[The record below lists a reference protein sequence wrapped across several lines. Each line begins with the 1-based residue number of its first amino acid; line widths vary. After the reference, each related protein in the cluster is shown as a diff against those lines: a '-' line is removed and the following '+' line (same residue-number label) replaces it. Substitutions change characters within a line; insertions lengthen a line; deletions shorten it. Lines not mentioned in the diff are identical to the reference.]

1 MGEYSTIMAR
11 DGHEFQAWLAAAPG
25 RPRGAV
31 VVIQEIFGVNS
42 HIRKVT
48 DGFAVDGDRKSTRLN
63 SSHDQISYA
72 VFCLK
77 KKKAYTECLSD
88 VDGTSQNSSS
98 EANLIWSISI
108 YGLTLPFTRTSSQ
121 SIKPN
126 NSSPA
131 IVLRNS

>member
-77 KKKAYTECLSD
+77 KKKAYTQSAGAALCAICLPPPKYSPLSASPCSAS
-88 VDGTSQNSSS
+88 VRCWRVLSRSACIRFSS
-98 EANLIWSISI
+98 
-108 YGLTLPFTRTSSQ
+108 
-121 SIKPN
+121 
-126 NSSPA
+126 
-131 IVLRNS
+131 